1 MDRKPTFILL
11 ISLLVLLTITGCA
24 GRTYLAVDYIPR
36 SAAGLPAGL
45 SVRLG
50 FVDERPTR
58 TVILPGAAAHLTGFR
73 GRYLLAWLTEDKER
87 TPAGSYDLEGLF
99 VAAFKKRMQKMQLP
113 VAPQDRR
120 DTPLFEVGL
129 KSFSIDLSD
138 RNWVVEIGYEARMIV
153 EGRIVATETVT
164 GSAQRIR
171 IVGRAGAEQVVGDL
185 FTDMINR
192 VDIGKLLRSP
202 GNL

>member
-1 MDRKPTFILL
+1 MDRKPTLILL
-11 ISLLVLLTITGCA
+11 VPLLVLWTITGCA
-24 GRTYLAVDYIPR
+24 NRTYLAVDYLPR
-36 SAAGLPAGL
+36 SAAGPPAGL

-50 FVDERPTR
+50 FVDERPSR

-73 GRYLLAWLTEDKER
+73 DRYLLAWLTDNKER

-113 VAPQDRR
+113 VVPQDLR
-120 DTPLFEVGL
+120 DTPLFEIGL
-129 KSFSIDLSD
+129 KAFSIDLSD

-153 EGRIVATETVT
+153 DGRVVAIETVT
-164 GSAQRIR
+164 GNAQRIR
-171 IVGRAGAEQVVGDL
+171 IVGRTGAEQVLGDL
-185 FTDMINR
+185 FSDMINR
-192 VDIGKLLRSP
+192 VDMEKLLRSP